1 MDMKHHF
8 SRILTLTALC
18 LLLGAGAGT
27 ELFAQNNGYTQVP
40 VEVSKEKVKV
50 GGKLCYSHVVQ
61 ERQTLYSISK
71 AYGVAIEDIYR
82 FNPGLKEKGLQKN
95 AIIVIPSPE
104 ALSGKAAKGGKK
116 SEEAKAPDDK
126 AKAKAQE
133 ASTEESAEPVKDAKI
148 HSVKWFETL
157 ETIAAKYDVTPDDI
171 IRANSLQSTTLK
183 SKQQLIIPTKA
194 QSAQWQKE
202 RELAEAKAAR
212 EAAETAAEKAAREQ
226 RADAEAS
233 AQKAAEQEYF
243 SADNSIVENASNS
256 DNQQTVE
263 NNAPKDKVSIALM
276 LPFKS
281 RDEKPSSSA
290 MDFYCG
296 ALLASRTLGN
306 EGLNLNVDVYDV
318 ADTDYPITKEAVSGD
333 DFVIGPLAPADIEK
347 VYGIIGE
354 DKPLISPLDPKAAS
368 LATRYPKLIQVPTP
382 HDLQYADLVQ
392 WLSEET
398 ADGDRTVLIREKG
411 GKESEAMNSLISML
425 DLTGVKYTTI
435 SYSILEGRDIL
446 ESLKTQTVESKA
458 GEKGKLRKG
467 EKDPVNR
474 FVIASESEAFVSDA
488 FRNIGLLKRE
498 NRNVEI
504 FCHSK
509 VRGYD
514 IEVESLHN
522 NDLHI
527 SLAYYIDYNSPE
539 VIRFVKQYRAL
550 FKTEPTQF
558 SFQGYDI
565 VLYFARLCAQKGD
578 GWLRAIGTAPKSML
592 QTRFDFRDGSRI
604 NEGVRRIEYVDDYK
618 IKCL

>member
-1 MDMKHHF
+1 MDMKHF

-18 LLLGAGAGT
+18 LLFWAGAGA
-27 ELFAQNNGYTQVP
+27 ELFSQSNGGYTQVK

-95 AIIVIPSPE
+95 AIIVIPSAE
-104 ALSGKAAKGGKK
+104 ALAGKPSKGGKNALK
-116 SEEAKAPDDK
+116 SEDEKTSNAGVGTSSSEGA
-126 AKAKAQE
+126 ASQE
-133 ASTEESAEPVKDAKI
+133 PSEESKI

-171 IRANSLQSTTLK
+171 IRANSLQSTALK

-202 RELAEAKAAR
+202 RELAEA
-212 EAAETAAEKAAREQ
+212 EAAK
-226 RADAEAS
+226 EA
-233 AQKAAEQEYF
+233 AQKAAEKEYF
-243 SADNSIVENASNS
+243 SSDNSIVENASGS
-256 DNQQTVE
+256 GDQLFFE
-263 NNAPKDKVSIALM
+263 NDAPKDNVSIALM

-281 RDEKPSSSA
+281 RNEKPSSSA

-306 EGLNLNVDVYDV
+306 EGLNINVDVYDV
-318 ADTDYPITKEAVSGD
+318 ADADYPITKEAVAGD
-333 DFVIGPLAPADIEK
+333 DFVIGPLAPADIQK
-347 VYGIIGE
+347 IYGIIGE
-354 DKPLISPLDPKAAS
+354 DKPLISPLDPKAAE

-382 HDLQYADLVQ
+382 HDLQYADLAE
-392 WLSEET
+392 WLSEEYS
-398 ADGDRTVLIREKG
+398 DGDRTVLIREKG

-425 DLTGVKYTTI
+425 DLTGIKYSTV

-446 ESLKTQTVESKA
+446 ESLKAQTLESKA
-458 GEKGKLRKG
+458 GENGKLKKG

-539 VIRFVKQYRAL
+539 VIRFVKEYRAL

-578 GWLRAIGTAPKSML
+578 GWLRAIGSAPQSML
-592 QTRFDFRDGSRI
+592 QTRFDFRDGSRV
-604 NEGVRRIEYVDDYK
+604 NEGVRRIEYVEDYK